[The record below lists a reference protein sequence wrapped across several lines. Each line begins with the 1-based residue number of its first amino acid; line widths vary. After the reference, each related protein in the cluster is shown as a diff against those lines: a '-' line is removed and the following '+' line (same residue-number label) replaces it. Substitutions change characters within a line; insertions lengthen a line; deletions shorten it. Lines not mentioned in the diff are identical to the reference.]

1 MEDEDEEDVA
11 ELEEDVAEF
20 DDDDTDDFCFFLL
33 CGRFFLL
40 CGIMCNGVF
49 DTNLL

>member
-33 CGRFFLL
+33 CG
-40 CGIMCNGVF
+40 IMCNGVF